1 VPLIGI
7 ENGEHAI
14 HEPLVSPETVA
25 EVPLTG
31 LSIFDEG
38 PFFMKLK

>member
-25 EVPLTG
+25 EVPLTA
-31 LSIFDEG
+31 LSFDARP
-38 PFFMKLK
+38 PFP

>member
-31 LSIFDEG
+31 RSFDARP
-38 PFFMKLK
+38 PFP